1 VLLAVT
7 IIVATNNSH
16 TTASIVLGT
25 IETVP
30 LLWRRRRPLAVV
42 VVVTAAALAIVALD
56 VRLLPFQLAVALYTL
71 ASLSGTR
78 NARLTGVASI
88 AAITIALAATGYS
101 QFGDSAARVVFL
113 VAAWLLGD
121 SVGSRRAYVREIEE
135 KARRLER
142 EREAETQRIVAE
154 EQSRIARE
162 LHDVVAHALS
172 VIVVQ
177 AAAADDVFEVEP
189 RRAREPIRAIELAA
203 RAALGDLRRV
213 LGIIQ
218 DGAEYEPQPGLAR
231 LDSLVEQVR
240 ATGLEVALEFEGAA
254 RPLPAAV
261 VSPPYQICTGR
272 WRTRSSTRTRS
283 TRPRVRYGDELA
295 LESGRQH
302 RRRQGQRQRPRQH
315 AGASPCSAASTR
327 PRPGGGYLV
336 SARSIDPSLHPRP
349 HRQGSRRSGFRLIV
363 ETRSD
368 LESSARPGT
377 AKQPSAT
384 REQAA

>member
-1 VLLAVT
+1 MIWNWLRRHPLLVDVGLVAVLLAVT
-7 IIVATNNSH
+7 IIVATHNSH

-42 VVVTAAALAIVALD
+42 VVVTAATLAIVAIDL
-56 VRLLPFQLAVALYTL
+56 RLLPFQLAVALYTL
-71 ASLSGTR
+71 AALSGTR
-78 NARLTGVASI
+78 TARLTGVASI

-142 EREAETQRIVAE
+142 EREAETQRVVAE

-213 LGIIQ
+213 LG
-218 DGAEYEPQPGLAR
+218 DHPGR
-231 LDSLVEQVR
+231 RGVR
-240 ATGLEVALEFEGAA
+240 AAAGAGAA
-254 RPLPAAV
+254 RQPRRAGARDRSRGRARVRGCGAAAAGGGRSFRLSDRAGGADEHAQARGRGARDRARPLRRRARRWRSGTTAPAAA
-261 VSPPYQICTGR
+261 
-272 WRTRSSTRTRS
+272 TRTAAAAS
-283 TRPRVRYGDELA
+283 SA
-295 LESGRQH
+295 CAS
-302 RRRQGQRQRPRQH
+302 
-315 AGASPCSAASTR
+315 ASPCSAAASTPARARAAAISSR
-327 PRPGGGYLV
+327 PRSRSTDPCR
-336 SARSIDPSLHPRP
+336 SASSSPTT
-349 HRQGSRRSGFRLIV
+349 RL
-363 ETRSD
+363 
-368 LESSARPGT
+368 SSA
-377 AKQPSAT
+377 
-384 REQAA
+384 AASG